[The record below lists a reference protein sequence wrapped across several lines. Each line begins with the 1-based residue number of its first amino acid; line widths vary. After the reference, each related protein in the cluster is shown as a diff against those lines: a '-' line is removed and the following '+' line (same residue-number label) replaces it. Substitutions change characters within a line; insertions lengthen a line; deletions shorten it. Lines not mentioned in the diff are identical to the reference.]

1 MRPKAYTRRKELLWL
16 NDLRWYFIQG
26 LDPMVNI
33 QDFFD
38 APHVQS
44 SWKITRKNLNL
55 VRFGLMWRIFD
66 RSSSSSFLVG
76 NSFSLTHFLITNF
89 SSPGGLASLCK
100 SFVLPNC
107 WSGRSSCNI
116 SLWLFWILS
125 LIEWILISRILLL
138 SFSPPLPFFA
148 FPLALT
154 FFYSLWHP
162 VSV

>member
-1 MRPKAYTRRKELLWL
+1 MKYEVSLSVIPENRMRPKAYTRRKELLWL

-44 SWKITRKNLNL
+44 SWKITRKDLNL

-100 SFVLPNC
+100 SFVLPYC
-107 WSGRSSCNI
+107 RTV
-116 SLWLFWILS
+116 
-125 LIEWILISRILLL
+125 EVVDLLV
-138 SFSPPLPFFA
+138 
-148 FPLALT
+148 T
-154 FFYSLWHP
+154 FQFGYSEFYH
-162 VSV
+162 

>member
-1 MRPKAYTRRKELLWL
+1 
-16 NDLRWYFIQG
+16 
-26 LDPMVNI
+26 MVNI

-44 SWKITRKNLNL
+44 SWKITRKDLNL

-100 SFVLPNC
+100 SFVLPYC
-107 WSGRSSCNI
+107 RTV
-116 SLWLFWILS
+116 
-125 LIEWILISRILLL
+125 EVVDLLV
-138 SFSPPLPFFA
+138 
-148 FPLALT
+148 T
-154 FFYSLWHP
+154 FHFGYSEFYH
-162 VSV
+162 